1 MQTRTRLWDYN
12 LNISDSVISN
22 AMLFGLVHLGK
33 YDIPTVSHHLKLTET
48 DWRIRIIQFTMLLC
62 VVYIY
67 PKLQQK
73 LHLSTFVIV
82 LLLLLQSNTEFNK
95 LYNDTQ
101 FLKIEVILLDTTF
114 TSFVYSAHY
123 YVH

>member
-1 MQTRTRLWDYN
+1 
-12 LNISDSVISN
+12 
-22 AMLFGLVHLGK
+22 MLFGLVHLGK

-67 PKLQQK
+67 PIQQK

-82 LLLLLQSNTEFNK
+82 FVVVAISNTEFNK